1 MLRITALQEASATR
15 FVLEGKLVGPWV
27 GELRKCWKTKETVR
41 ERRPVVDLAGVTQ
54 IDSHGKAL
62 LTEMHLQGTE
72 LLASGLLTRA
82 IIEAIQT
89 THR

>member
-1 MLRITALQEASATR
+1 MLRITVFEEASETR

-27 GELRKCWKTKETVR
+27 GELRKCWKTKERVR

-54 IDSHGKAL
+54 IDLHGKAL
-62 LTEMHLQGTE
+62 LTEMHLQGIE

-82 IIEAIQT
+82 IIEGIQKAD
-89 THR
+89 R

>member
-1 MLRITALQEASATR
+1 MLRITVLQEVSATR

-27 GELRKCWKTKETVR
+27 GELRKCWKTKEKLR
-41 ERRPVVDLAGVTQ
+41 KRRPVVDLAGVTH

-82 IIEAIQT
+82 IIEGIQKAD
-89 THR
+89 R